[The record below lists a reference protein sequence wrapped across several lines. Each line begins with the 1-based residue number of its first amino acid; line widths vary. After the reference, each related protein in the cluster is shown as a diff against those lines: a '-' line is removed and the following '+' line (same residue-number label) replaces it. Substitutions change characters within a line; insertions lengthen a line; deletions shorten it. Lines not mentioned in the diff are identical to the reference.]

1 MSLVRAASPRDV
13 AAWLL
18 GRRVRVRVAGPSMEP
33 ALPDGST
40 VLVKPG
46 GAPQP
51 QDIVL
56 VEHPMQAD
64 LRILKRVDHI
74 TDDGR
79 IFLRGDGTVST
90 DSRDFGAVPPERVL
104 GRVVCTLP

>member
-1 MSLVRAASPRDV
+1 MRAASPRDLV
-13 AAWLL
+13 AWLL
-18 GRRVRVRVAGPSMEP
+18 GRRLRVRVAGPSMAP
-33 ALPDGST
+33 ALPDGTT

-46 GAPQP
+46 AAAQP
-51 QDIVL
+51 QDVVL
-56 VEHPMQAD
+56 VQHPMQAD

-79 IFLRGDGTVST
+79 IFLRGDGAVST
-90 DSRDFGAVPPERVL
+90 DSRDFGAVSPERVL